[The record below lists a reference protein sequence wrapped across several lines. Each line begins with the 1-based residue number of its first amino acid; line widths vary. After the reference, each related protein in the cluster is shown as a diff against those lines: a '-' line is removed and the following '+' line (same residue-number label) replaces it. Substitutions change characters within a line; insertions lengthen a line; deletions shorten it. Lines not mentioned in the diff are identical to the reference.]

1 MNQLE
6 QVKQF
11 LETQPANHRV
21 VEMILD
27 EKKVWVKRK
36 QPLENW
42 RDYYKVIVT
51 PGLKREIKALQLLNR
66 QQLPVPKLIVYCDE
80 FFASEDSGQA
90 LPRYLDE
97 NSLDLT
103 QRERV
108 FYQAGYALAQMH
120 QQGFAHG
127 RPALRDICWD
137 EHKITFIDFEM
148 HSGKPCS
155 AWDQSIDLLIFLHG
169 LYYSLEDGAPEANAA
184 IQGYID
190 NQGYTRF
197 TKLQKKVAHF
207 AWVLPLLDKLKGIAG
222 RDLRQATPALKLMLK
237 NWS

>member
-11 LETQPANHRV
+11 LGTQPSNHRV
-21 VEMILD
+21 IEMILD
-27 EKKVWVKRK
+27 GQKVWVKRK

-42 RDYYKVIVT
+42 RDYYKVLVT
-51 PGLKREIKALQLLNR
+51 PGLKREIKALQLLNL
-66 QQLPVPKLIVYCDE
+66 QQLPVPKLVVTGDD
-80 FFASEDSGQA
+80 FFASEDSGHA

-97 NSLDLT
+97 NNLDLA
-103 QRERV
+103 QRKLI
-108 FYQAGYALAQMH
+108 FYKAGYALAQMH

-148 HSGKPCS
+148 HSGKPS
-155 AWDQSIDLLIFLHG
+155 STWDQNKDLLIFLHG
-169 LYYSLEDGAPEANAA
+169 LYYTLADGAPEADAA

-197 TKLQKKVAHF
+197 TKLQSKVAHF

-237 NWS
+237 NLS